1 MCFPNMKHSPLTKN
15 NLSEDLNMNYMMAKG
30 TNILKTMLIS
40 APLIPLQYLGI
51 IIVGRK
57 RSGTL
62 AQTDRR
68 QLYKLLHAKH

>member
-1 MCFPNMKHSPLTKN
+1 
-15 NLSEDLNMNYMMAKG
+15 MNYMMAKG

-57 RSGTL
+57 RPGTL
-62 AQTDRR
+62 AQTGRR

>member
-1 MCFPNMKHSPLTKN
+1 
-15 NLSEDLNMNYMMAKG
+15 MNYMMAKG